1 MCYAIPGKVETIEGN
16 LVTIDYFGEKKQ
28 AYNELDYL
36 RPGDFVY
43 AQGGFVIKMIP
54 PEEARSILSLWKE
67 TFFELQEIDLRLT
80 RVGLEDNGIDKDI
93 LRILDKALE
102 EKRFSREK
110 LLKLL
115 TLRTP
120 KERELLY
127 KVANFLRRKYLSNS
141 CCVHGII
148 EFSSYCR
155 RNCAYCGISLYNHSL
170 KRYRMSDTEILEAVT
185 LAVKKY
191 GFQTL
196 VLQSGEDPGFPSR
209 LVAELIREIKKR
221 YSLLI
226 FVSCGEVGLEELET
240 LYEAGA
246 RGILLR
252 FETANSLLYQK
263 LHPGFSLNSR
273 IEHLK
278 RAYEIGYMVITGSLV
293 GLPGQTPEDIMDDI
307 FLARDL
313 HTEMYS
319 FGPFIPHHATPLSTC
334 PQTDS
339 VTILN
344 TLAVLRIVDPRN
356 AKILVTTAFE
366 TIDPLAEE
374 KGLMAGANSLMLNVT
389 PKRFRKSYSIYPN
402 RAYEDK
408 TVGEQI
414 RRTLELLYRIGR
426 APTDLGINRQRGA

>member
-16 LVTIDYFGEKKQ
+16 LVTLDYFGEKKQ
-28 AYNELDYL
+28 AYNELDHL
-36 RPGDFVY
+36 HPEDFVY
-43 AQGGFVIKMIP
+43 AQGGFVIKAIS
-54 PEEARSILSLWKE
+54 PEEARSILSVWKE

-80 RVGLEDNGIDKDI
+80 RVGLEDAGVDRGI

-102 EKRFSREK
+102 EKKLSRVN

-115 TLRTP
+115 ALRAHR
-120 KERELLY
+120 ERELLY

-141 CCVHGII
+141 CCVHGVI

-155 RNCAYCGISLYNHSL
+155 RNCAYCGISLHNRYL
-170 KRYRMSDTEILEAVT
+170 KRYRMSITEILDAVSI
-185 LAVKKY
+185 AVKKH

-196 VLQSGEDPGFPSR
+196 VLQSGEDTGFSAK
-209 LVAELIREIKKR
+209 LIAELIREIKKR
-221 YSLLI
+221 HPLLI

-246 RGILLR
+246 RGLLLR
-252 FETANSLLYQK
+252 FETASPLLYGK

-293 GLPGQTPEDIMDDI
+293 GLPGQTTENILDDI
-307 FLARDL
+307 FLAKDL
-313 HTEMYS
+313 RAEMYS
-319 FGPFIPHHATPLSTC
+319 LGPFIPHPATSLSTY
-334 PQTDS
+334 PPADS
-339 VTILN
+339 ITMLN
-344 TLAVLRIVDPRN
+344 TLAVLRIVDPQN

-366 TIDPLAEE
+366 TIDPQARE

-389 PKRFRKSYSIYPN
+389 PRRFRKSYSIYPH
-402 RAYEDK
+402 RAYEDN
-408 TVGEQI
+408 TVEEQI

-426 APTDLGINRQRGA
+426 APTDLGANR

>member
-16 LVTIDYFGEKKQ
+16 LVTLDYFGEKKQ
-28 AYNELDYL
+28 AYNELDCL
-36 RPGDFVY
+36 RPEDFVY
-43 AQGGFVIKMIP
+43 AQGGFVIKAIP
-54 PEEARSILSLWKE
+54 PEEARSILSVWKE

-80 RVGLEDNGIDKDI
+80 RVGLEDDGADRGI

-102 EKRFSREK
+102 EKGLSREK

-115 TLRTP
+115 SLKTP
-120 KERELLY
+120 RERELLY

-155 RNCAYCGISLYNHSL
+155 RNCAYCGISLHNRYL
-170 KRYRMSDTEILEAVT
+170 KRYRMSNAEILEVVT
-185 LAVKKY
+185 LAVKKH
-191 GFQTL
+191 GFQSL
-196 VLQSGEDPGFPSR
+196 VLQSGEDTGFPAKQ
-209 LVAELIREIKKR
+209 VAELIREIKKR
-221 YSLLI
+221 HPLLI

-252 FETANSLLYQK
+252 FETANPLLYQR
-263 LHPGFSLNSR
+263 LHPGSSLNSR

-278 RAYEIGYMVITGSLV
+278 RAYETGYMLITGSLV
-293 GLPGQTPEDIMDDI
+293 GLPGQTPEDILNDL

-313 HTEMYS
+313 HAEMYS
-319 FGPFIPHHATPLSTC
+319 FGPFIPHPATSLSAY
-334 PQTDS
+334 PPADS

-344 TLAVLRIVDPRN
+344 TLAVLRIMDPRN

-366 TIDPLAEE
+366 TIDPQARE
-374 KGLMAGANSLMLNVT
+374 KGLTAGANSLMLNVT
-389 PKRFRKSYSIYPN
+389 PRRFRKSYSIYPH
-402 RAYEDK
+402 RANEDI
-408 TVGEQI
+408 TVEEQI

-426 APTDLGINRQRGA
+426 APTDLGVQYNRQ